1 MTPHPPTYTGE
12 VLPKT
17 VVLQVPVSHP
27 QNQPVHQN
35 LLEPK
40 YTNTSKPVNNNEKP
54 TFYLFWY
61 LTILSR
67 KYHLKKSEL
76 LTIFVNDE
84 QQN

>member
-27 QNQPVHQN
+27 QNQPVHRS

-40 YTNTSKPVNNNEKP
+40 YTNTSKPVNNIEKP
-54 TFYLFWY
+54 TYLLWY
-61 LTILSR
+61 LTILSH

-76 LTIFVNDE
+76 LTIFVNDKE
-84 QQN
+84 QN

>member
-27 QNQPVHQN
+27 QSQPVQQR

-40 YTNTSKPVNNNEKP
+40 YANTLKLVNNNEKQ
-54 TFYLFWY
+54 TFYLLWY
-61 LTILSR
+61 ITILSR
-67 KYHLKKSEL
+67 KYRLKKK
-76 LTIFVNDE
+76 
-84 QQN
+84 

>member
-27 QNQPVHQN
+27 QDQPVHQS
-35 LLEPK
+35 LLEPT

-54 TFYLFWY
+54 TFYLLWY
-61 LTILSR
+61 LTILSH